1 MHPAA
6 LIALGFCLLYTVYA
20 VLLFRNEEG
29 VRRGLT
35 AFPRSRMP
43 GLVLS
48 AVGLAWAVWHVW
60 QIPFEVFTW
69 IPKVALFGAPI
80 LYWLIITE
88 MKDLLSVRSLGA
100 VMMLVGVAVLDAIRW
115 HDSSAR
121 LVLTTVMYIMGV
133 KGMFFTA
140 SPYWFRYGV
149 EWMWA
154 KPGRVKMVKVM
165 AVVMAVIMA
174 VLVPVLR
181 TSA

>member
-6 LIALGFCLLYTVYA
+6 FIALGFSLSYIVYA

-29 VRRGLT
+29 VKRGLT
-35 AFPRSRMP
+35 AFPRSRIP
-43 GLVLS
+43 GLVLT
-48 AVGLAWAVWHVW
+48 AIALAWAVWHVR
-60 QIPFEVFTW
+60 QIPFEVFTF
-69 IPKVALFGAPI
+69 IPKIALFGAPV
-80 LYWLIITE
+80 LYYLIITE

-100 VMMLVGVAVLDAIRW
+100 VMMLAGVAILDAIRW
-115 HDSSAR
+115 HDSSWR
-121 LVLTTVMYIMGV
+121 LVITTVVYLMGV

-154 KPGRVKMVKVM
+154 KPGRITFVRLMAVGM
-165 AVVMAVIMA
+165 AVVMGI
-174 VLVPVLR
+174 LVPVLR